1 MKKKKTLL
9 IIAVTFLIAVLV
21 FTYIRVSNDKDVIK
35 VGYMEIASHAP
46 LIAAYKNNFF
56 NKYNIQVELEV
67 YPNTAALINAIES
80 KRIDV
85 AFQVTPDLAWK
96 SAQSNL
102 LYIYFIA
109 QSTDKSP
116 IDGLYAMHKI
126 SKDSLIGKK
135 IGCFPGPTAK
145 AMTEKIMLEAYG
157 LKPSD
162 YELIEVQPPIQLTKL
177 EKGEIELLFT
187 YEPLGSLAQDRIK
200 ALKIIDAPVE
210 KYIVNPWNGGVG
222 IFSEDF
228 VKYRKDV
235 AGRFQDAIVEANK
248 YLTSSPDV
256 AAQTLIQLQPGLTH
270 DIAIKIPLQ
279 NLIFSNS
286 TDEINAIN
294 SALERQLEIYKDLNI
309 INGEVRHN
317 LKVFSKN

>member
-1 MKKKKTLL
+1 MKKKKISL

-21 FTYIRVSNDKDVIK
+21 FTFIRVSKDKDVIK
-35 VGYMEIASHAP
+35 VGYMEITAHAP
-46 LIAAYKNNFF
+46 LVAAYKNNIFD
-56 NKYNIQVELEV
+56 KYNIKVELEV
-67 YPNTAALINAIES
+67 YPNTPALINAIEA

-116 IDGLYAMHKI
+116 IDGLFAMHVI

-135 IGCFPGPTAK
+135 IGCFPGQTAK
-145 AMTEKIMLEAYG
+145 AMTEKIIYEAYG
-157 LKPSD
+157 LKASD
-162 YELIEVQPPIQLTKL
+162 YELLEVQPPIQLSKL
-177 EKGEIELLFT
+177 EKGEIEMLFT
-187 YEPLGSLAQDRIK
+187 YEPLGSLAQERIK
-200 ALKIIDAPVE
+200 AIKVIDAPVE
-210 KYIVNPWNGGVG
+210 KYIVNPWNGGIG

-228 VKYRKDV
+228 VKYRKEV
-235 AGRFQDAIVEANK
+235 AGRFQDAIIEGNNFLK
-248 YLTSSPDV
+248 SSPDV
-256 AAQTLIQLQPGLTH
+256 SAQTLVQLQPGLTH
-270 DIAIKIPLQ
+270 EIAIKIPLQ

-286 TDEINAIN
+286 PDEINAIN
-294 SALERQLEIYKDLNI
+294 SALERQLEIYKDLKI

>member
-1 MKKKKTLL
+1 MNKKKLSL

-21 FTYIRVSNDKDVIK
+21 FTFTRISNEKDVIK
-35 VGYMEIASHAP
+35 VGYMEITAHAP
-46 LIAAYKNNFF
+46 LIAAFNNNFF
-56 NKYNIQVELEV
+56 DKHNIEVELEV
-67 YPNTAALINAIES
+67 YPNTPALINAIEA

-109 QSTDKSP
+109 QSSLKSP
-116 IDGLYAMHKI
+116 IDGMYAMHEI
-126 SKDSLIGKK
+126 TRDSLIGKT

-145 AMTEKIMLEAYG
+145 AMTQKIIDTKYN
-157 LKPSD
+157 LKLGD
-162 YELIEVQPPIQLTKL
+162 YELIEVQPPIQLSKL
-177 EKGEIELLFT
+177 EKDEIELLFT
-187 YEPLGSLAQDRIK
+187 YEPLGALAEARIK

-210 KYIVNPWNGGVG
+210 QFIVNPWNGGIG

-235 AGRFQDAIVEANK
+235 AIRFQDAIMEGNNF
-248 YLTSSPDV
+248 LNSSPDV
-256 AAQTLIQLQPGLTH
+256 SAQTLIKLQPGLTH

-279 NLIFSNS
+279 NLIFSKS
-286 TDEINAIN
+286 TDEIKAIN
-294 SALERQLEIYKDLNI
+294 SALERQLEIYKELNI
-309 INGEVRHN
+309 IEGEVRHN
-317 LKVFSKN
+317 LKVFNAN